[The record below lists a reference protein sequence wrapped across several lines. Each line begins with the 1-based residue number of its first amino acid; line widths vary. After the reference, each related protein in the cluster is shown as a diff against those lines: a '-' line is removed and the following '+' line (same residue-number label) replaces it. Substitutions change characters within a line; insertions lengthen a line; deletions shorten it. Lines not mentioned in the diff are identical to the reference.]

1 MNRIQ
6 SIKTFLDDYKDLE
19 PWLQELTREAHHHY
33 QLELMNE
40 YLKLNQHPFPNE
52 YLHHS

>member
-6 SIKTFLDDYKDLE
+6 SIKRFLEDYKSLN
-19 PWLQELTREAHHHY
+19 PYLKELTQESHHHY

-40 YLKLNQHPFPNE
+40 YLKLSHHPFPNE

>member
-6 SIKTFLDDYKDLE
+6 SIKTFLEDYKTLE
-19 PWLQELTREAHHHY
+19 PWLQEVTKRVHHHY

-40 YLKLNQHPFPNE
+40 YLKVSQHPYPTE
-52 YLHHS
+52 YLHS